1 MISKKPTKIKKR
13 QIKQK
18 ELMVRQLK
26 KSPIVEASCQKI
38 GISRATFYRWMKQD
52 VNFNEEVEKALD
64 AGRSLI
70 NDLAESK
77 LIKAIQ
83 EQNMTAIIFWLKH
96 QNKNFKSKVEL
107 SGQVVT
113 SSRKLTPQE
122 EAIIGK
128 ALQHGGFNSNNPQK
142 NV

>member
-1 MISKKPTKIKKR
+1 MTSVKPTKIQKR

-18 ELMVRQLK
+18 ELMVMQLK
-26 KSPIVEASCQKI
+26 KSPIIEASCQKN

-52 VNFNEEVEKALD
+52 KDFNEEIEKALD
-64 AGRSLI
+64 TGRSLI

-83 EQNMTAIIFWLKH
+83 EENMTAIIFWLKH
-96 QNKNFKSKVEL
+96 QNKNYKSRVEL
-107 SGQVVT
+107 SGQVIT
-113 SSRKLTPQE
+113 PSRKLTPQE
-122 EAIIGK
+122 EAIVEK
-128 ALQHGGFNSNNPQK
+128 ALQHGGFISNNPQK